1 MVSIPNVGIG
11 VRIARIKYGYE
22 RERERERDG
31 ATCTFNAHI
40 IYCQTTLG
48 HVEVQGAAT
57 IDIQVA
63 YC

>member
-1 MVSIPNVGIG
+1 MVSMPNVGIG

-22 RERERERDG
+22 RERERDG
-31 ATCTFNAHI
+31 ATRTFNAHI

>member
-1 MVSIPNVGIG
+1 MVSMPNVGIG

-22 RERERERDG
+22 RERDG
-31 ATCTFNAHI
+31 ATHTFNAHI